1 MAHLYVLAINH
12 SGNPQTLPYEPRNL
26 SNLSLCFEYA
36 ANDLRCGRDRENQK
50 IKYLIQRARE
60 NLKKETVAVA
70 FTRWNIAIAIIFF
83 LSYISSRILSG
94 FLYILKL
101 PSWSSWW
108 LNITI
113 ELVHFSS
120 LLSFIIILCVFLTD
134 LKKDDRAS
142 IVYSVK
148 PNSAVAILPDPQS
161 CGAGNRM
168 SDDNLTD
175 FGGFVGQAFNA
186 YDS

>member
-26 SNLSLCFEYA
+26 PNLSLCFEYA

-148 PNSAVAILPDPQS
+148 PNSAVAILLGPS
-161 CGAGNRM
+161 ELWGRE
-168 SDDNLTD
+168 
-175 FGGFVGQAFNA
+175 
-186 YDS
+186 